1 MKIAIIG
8 YSGCGKSTLAEKL
21 SQKLGLPVLY
31 LDTVHHLSGWQERPR
46 EETRAIVG
54 AFLDQHDTGGW
65 VIDGNYKRQ
74 HFERRMEEADSIV
87 LLRFNRFACLYRAW
101 KRYRAYRGKSRPSM
115 TAGCDEKLDREF
127 IRWILWEGPRSH
139 TPLFHRVQAQY
150 PEKITVIRNQRQL
163 TAYYQAQG
171 LS

>member
-21 SQKLGLPVLY
+21 SEKHRLPVLY
-31 LDTVHHLSGWQERPR
+31 LDTVHHLPGWQARPR

-54 AFLDQHDTGGW
+54 EFLDKKDAIGW

-87 LLRFNRFACLYRAW
+87 LLRFHRFAYLYRAW
-101 KRYRAYRGKSRPSM
+101 KRYRAFRGKSRPSM
-115 TAGCDEKLDREF
+115 TAGCEEKLDWEF
-127 IRWILWEGPRSH
+127 IRWILWEGPKSH
-139 TPLFHRVQAQY
+139 TPLFDRVQAQH
-150 PEKITVIRNQRQL
+150 PEKVTVIRNQRQL
-163 TAYYQAQG
+163 DACYREQG
-171 LS
+171 L